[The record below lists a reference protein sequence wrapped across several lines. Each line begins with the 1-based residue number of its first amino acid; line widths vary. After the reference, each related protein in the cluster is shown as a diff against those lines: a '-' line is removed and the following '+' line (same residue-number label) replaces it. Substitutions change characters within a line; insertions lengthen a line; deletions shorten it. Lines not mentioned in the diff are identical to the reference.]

1 VERRRGEDL
10 LPSQE
15 TVKKL
20 LSKLKKRIYGG
31 NGNGGGNVGIVTSN
45 KKYLTMCLLMYYD
58 WKPLKCIVFV
68 IAGMRNI
75 ERTLCRKWLK

>member
-1 VERRRGEDL
+1 MERRRGEDL

-58 WKPLKCIVFV
+58 WKPLECIVFV

-75 ERTLCRKWLK
+75 EIYVGSG

>member
-1 VERRRGEDL
+1 MERRRGEDL
-10 LPSQE
+10 LPSNE
-15 TVKKL
+15 TVI
-20 LSKLKKRIYGG
+20 KLKKRIYGG

-58 WKPLKCIVFV
+58 WKPLECIVFV

-75 ERTLCRKWLK
+75 EIYVGSG